1 MSAFFPAQIAGQI
14 IAFAVVT
21 AFLFWFVL
29 MIGIRHLGVAPTR
42 QRALGAIIA
51 VVLAVWYGIAVWTAT
66 LGVYKAEAAFL
77 GIAVLVPIVVGV
89 VLFASRGYRRMVDAI
104 PQYWFA
110 GFHTLRIV
118 FGFAFL
124 AIYELG
130 EAPGVVALSAG
141 YGDIISGALG
151 GIAAYLSF
159 GRKRFAVGALIL
171 WNVVGLVDF
180 FSVLPLGLVFI
191 GPSDRIAD
199 FFPFYLIPGYV
210 VPMFFMLHVYS
221 IRGLIL
227 RRSR

>member
-1 MSAFFPAQIAGQI
+1 MWAATSGVYRAEADQQNP
-14 IAFAVVT
+14 
-21 AFLFWFVL
+21 L
-29 MIGIRHLGVAPTR
+29 LGVA
-42 QRALGAIIA
+42 
-51 VVLAVWYGIAVWTAT
+51 VLI
-66 LGVYKAEAAFL
+66 
-77 GIAVLVPIVVGV
+77 PIVIGV
-89 VLFASRGYRRMVDAI
+89 ALFASHGYRWMVDAI

-130 EAPGVVALSAG
+130 EAPGVFALPAG
-141 YGDIISGALG
+141 YGDIISGVLG
-151 GIAAYLSF
+151 GIAAYLAF
-159 GRKRFAVGALIL
+159 GRKRFAVGALVL
-171 WNVVGLVDF
+171 WNVVGLIDF
-180 FSVLPLGLVFI
+180 FSVLPLGQVFI
-191 GPSDRIAD
+191 NPSDRIVD